1 MSIFSRARIFFL
13 CALCAFV
20 VSLLFVS
27 CSQNE
32 YKLEGPKPE
41 APKNARKAAPVRK
54 EAGAGMNA
62 MPAAPPQP
70 AEPGK

>member
-1 MSIFSRARIFFL
+1 MAG
-13 CALCAFV
+13 ALICM
-20 VSLLFVS
+20 S

-41 APKNARKAAPVRK
+41 APKNARKAKAVQK

-62 MPAAPPQP
+62 LPATPPQSSEP
-70 AEPGK
+70 AK